1 MMRRSFPR
9 IRLNI
14 DVTIVT
20 HAGNFPG
27 ILKNISLSGLF
38 VRTKVPTKVGEATR
52 ISLPLTKVSRQAGIE
67 FKGVAVRV
75 EADGI
80 AYRISN
86 IDHTNFSH
94 LKAVLANKNVRKLA
108 A

>member
-1 MMRRSFPR
+1 MIRRSFPR
-9 IRLNI
+9 VRLSI

-20 HAGNFPG
+20 QSGHFPG
-27 ILKNISLSGLF
+27 VLKNISLSGLF
-38 VRTKVPTKVGEATR
+38 VRTRLPTKVGDTSR
-52 ISLPLTKVSRQAGIE
+52 IALPLAKISRQAGIE

-75 EADGI
+75 EPDGV

-86 IDHTNFSH
+86 IDHANFEH
-94 LKAVLANKNVRKLA
+94 LKAVLARKTIRSLA

>member
-1 MMRRSFPR
+1 MFRRSFPR
-9 IRLNI
+9 VRLNI

-38 VRTKVPTKVGEATR
+38 VRTKIPTRVGDTTR
-52 ISLPLTKVSRQAGIE
+52 IALPLTKISRQASIE

-75 EADGI
+75 ETDGV
-80 AYRISN
+80 AYRISS

-94 LKAVLANKNVRKLA
+94 LKAVLSNKNVRKLA

>member
-1 MMRRSFPR
+1 MFRRSFPR
-9 IRLNI
+9 VRLNI

-20 HAGNFPG
+20 HHGNFPG

-38 VRTKVPTKVGEATR
+38 VRTGIPTKVGDTTR
-52 ISLPLTKVSRQAGIE
+52 ISLPLPKVSRQAGIE

-75 EADGI
+75 EADGV